1 MKLNRHLLR
10 CHPGRKD
17 QRLVHNKV
25 VAEEEEVAMNPHM
38 EGEEVMTMGV
48 IAMVVMTE
56 EEEEAMT
63 HRTEDE
69 EVMIEEVMIKEAM
82 IEEGEEDVVVMIMVA
97 EEVEEETNSK
107 EGGQTVEVVATRM
120 ATTGIATTE
129 MQVFKRVA
137 TMVVVVAAATKEEA
151 MVATSHLHT
160 QEVATKGVVATS
172 KTTDTKMVGPTVTEG
187 VGVEEGGV
195 AVAVVVAVEV
205 KEEAGE
211 AEVDRI
217 LIKVGN
223 LSNISSTE
231 AISIINL
238 VLDKEDISQAEAAK
252 NFCFSRAQIIKTW
265 FQSPGLITFELVQV
279 CTNVRQNLLGWVLC
293 VELSTA
299 FCRLSSPSPP
309 GLSELNAS

>member
-10 CHPGRKD
+10 CHPGRRD

-48 IAMVVMTE
+48 IAMVVMSE

-63 HRTEDE
+63 HHMEDE
-69 EVMIEEVMIKEAM
+69 EAMNEEVMIKEAM
-82 IEEGEEDVVVMIMVA
+82 IEEGEEDVGAAMIMVA

-107 EGGQTVEVVATRM
+107 EGGQMVEVVATRM

-137 TMVVVVAAATKEEA
+137 TMAVVVVVAAAAATKEEA

-195 AVAVVVAVEV
+195 AVVVVVAVEV

-217 LIKVGN
+217 IIQVGN
-223 LSNISSTE
+223 LSSTSSME
-231 AISIINL
+231 AISIISL
-238 VLDKEDISQAEAAK
+238 VLDKEGTSQAEVAK

-265 FQSPGLITFELVQV
+265 FQSLGLIISELVQV
-279 CTNVRQNLLGWVLC
+279 CTYEAESFGVGCFVL
-293 VELSTA
+293 
-299 FCRLSSPSPP
+299 
-309 GLSELNAS
+309 N

>member
-1 MKLNRHLLR
+1 
-10 CHPGRKD
+10 
-17 QRLVHNKV
+17 
-25 VAEEEEVAMNPHM
+25 
-38 EGEEVMTMGV
+38 
-48 IAMVVMTE
+48 
-56 EEEEAMT
+56 
-63 HRTEDE
+63 
-69 EVMIEEVMIKEAM
+69 
-82 IEEGEEDVVVMIMVA
+82 
-97 EEVEEETNSK
+97 
-107 EGGQTVEVVATRM
+107 
-120 ATTGIATTE
+120 
-129 MQVFKRVA
+129 
-137 TMVVVVAAATKEEA
+137 
-151 MVATSHLHT
+151 
-160 QEVATKGVVATS
+160 
-172 KTTDTKMVGPTVTEG
+172 MVG
-187 VGVEEGGV
+187 VGWL
-195 AVAVVVAVEV
+195 
-205 KEEAGE
+205 EAGE

-238 VLDKEDISQAEAAK
+238 VLDKEDISRAEAAK

>member
-25 VAEEEEVAMNPHM
+25 VAEEEEVATNPHM
-38 EGEEVMTMGV
+38 EGEEVMTTGV
-48 IAMVVMTE
+48 TAMVVMSE

-63 HRTEDE
+63 HHMEDE
-69 EVMIEEVMIKEAM
+69 EVMNEEVMIKEAM
-82 IEEGEEDVVVMIMVA
+82 IEEGEEDVVAMIMVA
-97 EEVEEETNSK
+97 EEVEEETNFK
-107 EGGQTVEVVATRM
+107 EGGQMVEVVATRM

-129 MQVFKRVA
+129 MQVFKQVA
-137 TMVVVVAAATKEEA
+137 TMVVVAVATKEEA

-187 VGVEEGGV
+187 VGVEEAEV
-195 AVAVVVAVEV
+195 AVVVVVAVEV
-205 KEEAGE
+205 KEAAGE

-217 LIKVGN
+217 LIQVGN
-223 LSNISSTE
+223 LSSTSSME
-231 AISIINL
+231 AISIISL
-238 VLDKEDISQAEAAK
+238 VLDKEGTSQAEVAK

-265 FQSPGLITFELVQV
+265 FQSLGLITFESVQV
-279 CTNVRQNLLGWVLC
+279 CTYEAESFGVGYFVL
-293 VELSTA
+293 
-299 FCRLSSPSPP
+299 
-309 GLSELNAS
+309 N

>member
-63 HRTEDE
+63 HRMEDE

-172 KTTDTKMVGPTVTEG
+172 KTTDTK
-187 VGVEEGGV
+187 
-195 AVAVVVAVEV
+195 
-205 KEEAGE
+205 
-211 AEVDRI
+211 
-217 LIKVGN
+217 KVGN

-238 VLDKEDISQAEAAK
+238 VLDKEDISRAEAAK

>member
-63 HRTEDE
+63 HRMED
-69 EVMIEEVMIKEAM
+69 EEVMIKEAM

-137 TMVVVVAAATKEEA
+137 TMVV
-151 MVATSHLHT
+151 
-160 QEVATKGVVATS
+160 
-172 KTTDTKMVGPTVTEG
+172 
-187 VGVEEGGV
+187 
-195 AVAVVVAVEV
+195 EV

-238 VLDKEDISQAEAAK
+238 VLDKEDISRAEAAK

>member
-1 MKLNRHLLR
+1 
-10 CHPGRKD
+10 
-17 QRLVHNKV
+17 
-25 VAEEEEVAMNPHM
+25 
-38 EGEEVMTMGV
+38 
-48 IAMVVMTE
+48 
-56 EEEEAMT
+56 
-63 HRTEDE
+63 
-69 EVMIEEVMIKEAM
+69 
-82 IEEGEEDVVVMIMVA
+82 
-97 EEVEEETNSK
+97 
-107 EGGQTVEVVATRM
+107 
-120 ATTGIATTE
+120 
-129 MQVFKRVA
+129 
-137 TMVVVVAAATKEEA
+137 